1 MKNPGLIVL
10 LLVCAFLGHPAQ
22 GQQGGIENLRQTGKA
37 FAAVAREVSPSVVS
51 VRIEKDSAGVSG
63 DTLPFG
69 EDMPFRDDLLKRF
82 FGDLLPGMPE
92 TEAPRGR
99 RRLVGQGS
107 GFFFSVDDGLLAD
120 RAYILTNYHVVED
133 ADSIQVSLQDGREFQ
148 ARVKGADPQSDVA
161 VLEIDTAD
169 VTPLPLG
176 DSATLEVGEWV
187 LAIGNPFG
195 LQHTLTVGVVSAKGR
210 TSLGISDY
218 EDFIQTDASINPGN
232 SGGPLVNLDGKVVG
246 MSTAIFSRS
255 GGYMGIGF
263 AIPVN
268 LAVNVANQLIEHG
281 SVVRGYLGVVIQTLT
296 PQLAGAFDLDNT
308 QGVLVA
314 QVGPDTPA
322 AEAGLRQGDII
333 VAYRGKPVTEMGDFR
348 NRVALTTPGSRVE
361 LAILRDGKRQ
371 TLHVEIG
378 RLERDKLASLDTPQS
393 AGQFGLT
400 VQTLTPPLA
409 EQFGVQPGEGVV
421 VTAVE
426 RGSVADLAGIEV
438 GSVILQVNQ
447 VAVNSAETFARAVA
461 KSRADNQLLLL
472 LKKGELQQY
481 VILKQR

>member
-1 MKNPGLIVL
+1 
-10 LLVCAFLGHPAQ
+10 
-22 GQQGGIENLRQTGKA
+22 
-37 FAAVAREVSPSVVS
+37 
-51 VRIEKDSAGVSG
+51 
-63 DTLPFG
+63 
-69 EDMPFRDDLLKRF
+69 
-82 FGDLLPGMPE
+82 
-92 TEAPRGR
+92 
-99 RRLVGQGS
+99 
-107 GFFFSVDDGLLAD
+107 
-120 RAYILTNYHVVED
+120 
-133 ADSIQVSLQDGREFQ
+133 
-148 ARVKGADPQSDVA
+148 
-161 VLEIDTAD
+161 
-169 VTPLPLG
+169 
-176 DSATLEVGEWV
+176 
-187 LAIGNPFG
+187 
-195 LQHTLTVGVVSAKGR
+195 VGVVSAKGR

-314 QVGPDTPA
+314 RVGPDTPA

-333 VAYRGKPVTEMGDFR
+333 LAYRGKPVTEMGDFR
-348 NRVALTTPGSRVE
+348 NRVALTAPGSRVE

-371 TLHVEIG
+371 TLGVEIG
-378 RLERDKLASLDTPQS
+378 RLERDRLASLGTPQR

-426 RGSVADLAGIEV
+426 QGSVADLAGIEV
-438 GSVILQVNQ
+438 GAVILQVNQ
-447 VAVNSAETFARAVA
+447 AAVNSAETFARAVE
-461 KSRADNQLLLL
+461 KSRADKQLLLL